1 MKGKANESR
10 ALQQNIVRRL
20 LHYVRPYGG
29 YVAGVLVTSLL
40 YVGFVL
46 LGPVLY
52 GKAIDA
58 MIGAGEVDFA
68 AVYRMV
74 IGFALCVLLAFVS
87 QKIQGNLVNVLC
99 YRLVRDLR
107 RDAFES
113 LTAARVRYV
122 DTHAQGDVIARVV
135 NDVDI
140 VSDGLLQGVSQLFT
154 GVMTILATL
163 VVMFVINYI
172 VALVVVVLTPLSL
185 FAAAFITKRTFKSF
199 SRQVRVQ
206 GKLAAHA
213 KEMIGG
219 QKTVV
224 LFGQEENSCRKFEEI
239 DAHLYEI
246 GWRAQYFSALTN
258 PSTRFV
264 NAVIYAFVGVLGA
277 VFCILST
284 GGELTLGAV
293 TLGGFTPGML
303 SVFLSYANQYT
314 KPFNEVSNVVTQMQ
328 NAFASAERVF
338 AVADEPGE
346 DLSGDRSLGKVRG
359 DICFE
364 DVTFSY
370 SPEKKLIEHL
380 NVEVKA
386 GSKVAIVGPT
396 GCGKTT
402 LINLLMRF
410 YQLRGGRIT
419 VDGVDVREIPLDEYR
434 RLFGMV
440 LQESFLAQ
448 ETVAWNIAYGNEDVS
463 RAQVEAAAKAAYC
476 DYFIRNL
483 PDGYDT
489 VLTGSVSISQGE
501 RQLLCIAR
509 VMLADPPMLILDEA
523 TSNIDTMTE
532 MRIQKAFR
540 KMMRGR
546 TSFIVA
552 HRLSTILDAD
562 LILVMNAGS
571 VIEQGTHAQL
581 MEKRGFYYDLYN
593 AQFAQ

>member
-1 MKGKANESR
+1 MKNCLRIPRMLLPREGFDKWAVIACDQFTQDRAYWERVARTVADAPSTLRFILPEVYLGEEDEEARISAVRKCMYDALESDVLTKLTR
-10 ALQQNIVRRL
+10 GLVFCERTTRTGVRRGILCCIDLEEFSSEEGVPALIRSSEEVLPARLAPRLAERENVPLEFPHAILFYRDKKDRAVKILLREELEQLYDFDLMEGGGHLTGWFVPEDLAAETAQL
-20 LHYVRPYGG
+20 LH
-29 YVAGVLVTSLL
+29 A
-40 YVGFVL
+40 
-46 LGPVLY
+46 
-52 GKAIDA
+52 K
-58 MIGAGEVDFA
+58 GE
-68 AVYRMV
+68 
-74 IGFALCVLLAFVS
+74 
-87 QKIQGNLVNVLC
+87 
-99 YRLVRDLR
+99 
-107 RDAFES
+107 
-113 LTAARVRYV
+113 
-122 DTHAQGDVIARVV
+122 
-135 NDVDI
+135 
-140 VSDGLLQGVSQLFT
+140 
-154 GVMTILATL
+154 
-163 VVMFVINYI
+163 
-172 VALVVVVLTPLSL
+172 P
-185 FAAAFITKRTFKSF
+185 
-199 SRQVRVQ
+199 
-206 GKLAAHA
+206 
-213 KEMIGG
+213 
-219 QKTVV
+219 
-224 LFGQEENSCRKFEEI
+224 
-239 DAHLYEI
+239 
-246 GWRAQYFSALTN
+246 
-258 PSTRFV
+258 
-264 NAVIYAFVGVLGA
+264 
-277 VFCILST
+277 
-284 GGELTLGAV
+284 
-293 TLGGFTPGML
+293 
-303 SVFLSYANQYT
+303 
-314 KPFNEVSNVVTQMQ
+314 
-328 NAFASAERVF
+328 VF

-448 ETVAWNIAYGNEDVS
+448 ETVAWNIAYGNEDAS